1 MNVQPACR
9 QAGVQQG
16 MSNVQVNVNSYVNG
30 YVNGGQSRCPADHIE
45 PCSSEHWTEI
55 STWQRPGDM
64 PLVVAVKP

>member
-1 MNVQPACR
+1 
-9 QAGVQQG
+9 